1 MWLNCLE
8 YAVVPHTVCC
18 AISMKE
24 EIAQTCCNDDI
35 LSQYYVPLQNSG
47 VRAKGPR
54 AKTPMCPLDAF
65 GKCEGGHKLGLLTV
79 LSLVLQHFHDV
90 FTIPK

>member
-1 MWLNCLE
+1 MSFMHYSPQHLGTPLRNIRWSATMWLSCLE

-35 LSQYYVPLQNSG
+35 LSQYYVPL
-47 VRAKGPR
+47 
-54 AKTPMCPLDAF
+54 
-65 GKCEGGHKLGLLTV
+65 
-79 LSLVLQHFHDV
+79 
-90 FTIPK
+90 